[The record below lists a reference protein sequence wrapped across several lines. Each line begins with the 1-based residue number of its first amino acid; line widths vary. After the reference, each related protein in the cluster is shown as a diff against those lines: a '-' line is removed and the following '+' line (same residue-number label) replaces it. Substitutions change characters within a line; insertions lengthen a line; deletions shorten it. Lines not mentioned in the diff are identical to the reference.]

1 MGGNSSTPQQN
12 PEELNVSYN
21 NTDKE
26 QEESIELYTI
36 LSGHIAE
43 EYIYKLNSYEISDPY
58 SESVLEY
65 CKWEDYRNLPEYKN
79 SIVKNSDY
87 YRTVTTQYDLSDLKN
102 AIKEFTSS
110 KQYYWHIEQMNENWE
125 KMDNS
130 RLSEEEKK
138 ACALVLSYYTGFKD
152 NSDRSSRNV
161 SVLMRGLNSEEIT
174 KKWNDGEHFYPVTY
188 YLTKAISSLPFYW
201 GYTLRCVHLTKKQ
214 AFSYQPGTV
223 VTWMQWSSSKI
234 GKKPADYFAQR
245 NTWFYIYSFSSR
257 EISQFSV
264 YSDEK
269 EALYPPFS
277 HFLVFKNEIR
287 NKRHHIYMRQIEIGL
302 YPNNII
308 WVDDNILNSDWENK
322 HLMEIAYYN
331 SKILKIIP
339 KISTETALSFV
350 KSFKSFINSKATKY
364 KIMSDMTRYNEK
376 PSKNAGAR
384 IVKYLQDCGFND
396 LDIMIF
402 TSNENVAK
410 TELRNLNVKMNNKI
424 KITTSS
430 NDAIQFLI
438 SE

>member
-1 MGGNSSTPQQN
+1 MGSDSTTSQQN
-12 PEELNVSYN
+12 QEELKVSY

-36 LSGHIAE
+36 ISGHIPE
-43 EYIYKLNSYEISDPY
+43 KYKYKLNSYGISDPY
-58 SESVLEY
+58 SELVLEY
-65 CKWEDYRNLPEYKN
+65 CEWEDFRNLAEYKN

-87 YRTVTTQYDLSDLKN
+87 YRTVTRKYNLDDLKN
-102 AIKEFTSS
+102 AIKEFTSTY
-110 KQYYWHIEQMNENWE
+110 QYFWHIDQMNENWE
-125 KMDNS
+125 KMDNP

-188 YLTKAISSLPFYW
+188 YLTKAISCLPFYW

-214 AFSYQPGTV
+214 ALSYQPGTV

-234 GKKPADYFAQR
+234 GKEPADYFAQR

-264 YSDEK
+264 YSEEK

-302 YPNNII
+302 YPNNI
-308 WVDDNILNSDWENK
+308 
-322 HLMEIAYYN
+322 Y
-331 SKILKIIP
+331 
-339 KISTETALSFV
+339 
-350 KSFKSFINSKATKY
+350 
-364 KIMSDMTRYNEK
+364 
-376 PSKNAGAR
+376 G
-384 IVKYLQDCGFND
+384 
-396 LDIMIF
+396 
-402 TSNENVAK
+402 
-410 TELRNLNVKMNNKI
+410 
-424 KITTSS
+424 
-430 NDAIQFLI
+430 
-438 SE
+438 

>member
-1 MGGNSSTPQQN
+1 MGGEPSPDSFNI
-12 PEELNVSYN
+12 
-21 NTDKE
+21 DKE

-36 LSGHIAE
+36 ISGRIQE
-43 EYIYKLNSYEISDPY
+43 DFISLLNNYDISDPN
-58 SESVLEY
+58 SEKVLEH
-65 CKWEDYRNLPEYKN
+65 CQWEDYRNLSEYKN

-87 YRTVTTQYDLSDLKN
+87 YRIVTASYDLDDLDNSINKFTTLKN
-102 AIKEFTSS
+102 E
-110 KQYYWHIEQMNENWE
+110 
-125 KMDNS
+125 
-130 RLSEEEKK
+130 RLSENEKK
-138 ACALVLSYYTGFKD
+138 ACALVLSYYTGYKD

-161 SVLMRGLNSEEIT
+161 SVLMRGLNCSDIVR
-174 KKWNDGEHFYPVTY
+174 KWNDGEHFYPVIY
-188 YLTKAISSLPFYW
+188 YLTKAISCLPFYW
-201 GYTLRCVHLTKKQ
+201 GHTLRCVNLTKKQ

-234 GKKPADYFAQR
+234 GKKPASYFAER

-287 NKRHHIYMRQIEIGL
+287 NNRHHIYMRQIEIGL

-322 HLMEIAYYN
+322 SLMEVAYYN

-339 KISTETALSFV
+339 KISTETAMSFI
-350 KSFKSFINSKATKY
+350 KSFKSFINSKTTNY
-364 KIMSDMTRYNEK
+364 KIMSDMTRKNEE

-384 IVKYLQDCGFND
+384 FVKYLQDEGFNN
-396 LDIMIF
+396 LEIMIF
-402 TSNENVAK
+402 TSSTESAKNELK
-410 TELRNLNVKMNNKI
+410 KLNVKMNNNI
-424 KITTSS
+424 KVTTST
-430 NDAIQFLI
+430 NDAVQFLI
-438 SE
+438 SD